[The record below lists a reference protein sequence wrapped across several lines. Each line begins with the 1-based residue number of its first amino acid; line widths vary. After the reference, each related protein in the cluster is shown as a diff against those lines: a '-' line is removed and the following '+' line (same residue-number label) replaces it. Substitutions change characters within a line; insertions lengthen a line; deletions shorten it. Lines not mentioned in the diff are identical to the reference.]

1 MLPTRILL
9 ASDGSEEA
17 ARAAR
22 TAIELSEKLG
32 VELHLVYGG
41 HIPSVYYESPGLWA
55 PGPNLQ
61 SEMEVRME
69 EEAITRLEEELQSIR
84 EVGGKVAQA
93 HAKMG
98 RPDAEIVKLAE
109 ELGADLIVMGSRGLG
124 SLKRVLMG
132 SVSESVLHHAHASVL
147 VARGEPI
154 SFPTKILAATDGSE
168 EAALAAST
176 TVDIARRTG
185 SELHVVHVG
194 KVAPVYHP
202 ERHGYLAQCDKLQ
215 EETQRSLDEQ
225 VEQIRAAAGIV
236 AQAHLRMGLPDKEI
250 VVLSEE
256 IGAGLIVAGSRG
268 LAPQSAPCWGASPAA
283 SSGTLMPPSWWYAK
297 RSDGKDG
304 TSE

>member
-1 MLPTRILL
+1 VIEEMSMLPKRILL

-32 VELHLVYGG
+32 AELHLVYVGRM
-41 HIPSVYYESPGLWA
+41 PSAFYESPGVWA
-55 PGPNLQ
+55 LDPELQ

-69 EEAITRLEEELQSIR
+69 EEAITRLAEEVHSIR
-84 EVGGKVAQA
+84 EAGGKFAQA
-93 HAKMG
+93 HAKVG

-109 ELGADLIVMGSRGLG
+109 ELAADLIVVGSRGLG
-124 SLKRVLMG
+124 PLKRMLMG

-176 TVDIARRTG
+176 AADIARRTG

-194 KVAPVYHP
+194 EVTPAYHP
-202 ERHGYLAQCDKLQ
+202 ERHGYLAQYDKLQ
-215 EETQRSLDEQ
+215 EEAQCSLDEQ
-225 VEQIRAAAGIV
+225 VEQIKATV
-236 AQAHLRMGLPDKEI
+236 AQAHLRMGLADKEI

-268 LAPQSAPCWGASPAA
+268 LGPLKRALLGSV
-283 SSGTLMPPSWWYAK
+283 SSSVVRHAH
-297 RSDGKDG
+297 RSVLVVR
-304 TSE
+304 EEE

>member
-1 MLPTRILL
+1 VIKEMSMLPTRILL

-22 TAIELSEKLG
+22 TAIGLSEKLG
-32 VELHLVYGG
+32 AELHLVYVGRMPTVFYKS
-41 HIPSVYYESPGLWA
+41 PSVWA
-55 PGPNLQ
+55 LDPELQ

-69 EEAITRLEEELQSIR
+69 EEAITRLEEEGQSIR
-84 EVGGKVAQA
+84 EAGGKVAQA

-98 RPDAEIVKLAE
+98 RPDAEKLKLAE
-109 ELGADLIVMGSRGLG
+109 ELGVDLIVVGSRGLG
-124 SLKRVLMG
+124 PLKRVLMG

-154 SFPTKILAATDGSE
+154 TFPTKILVATDGSE
-168 EAALAAST
+168 EAGLAAST
-176 TVDIARRTG
+176 AADIAGRTG

-194 KVAPVYHP
+194 EVAPVYHP
-202 ERHGYLAQCDKLQ
+202 ERHGYLAQYDKLQ
-215 EETQRSLDEQ
+215 EEAQRSLDEQ
-225 VEQIRAAAGIV
+225 VEQIRVAAVTV

-268 LAPQSAPCWGASPAA
+268 LSPLKRALLGSV
-283 SSGTLMPPSWWYAK
+283 SSSVVRHAY
-297 RSDGKDG
+297 RSVLLVR
-304 TSE
+304 EEE